1 MSESLF
7 DHTASA
13 DATVSND
20 LRFSGV
26 EALYG
31 RDNFAKITASS
42 VCIVGLGGV
51 GSWCAEACARSGIG
65 NITLVDLDDV
75 CVTNIN
81 RQVQALSSTVGFS
94 KCRSLGQ
101 RIRDISPNCNLRLI
115 EQFVTERSLSEVL
128 SHRYDVVI
136 DAIDSAKY
144 KAALIAECVSRG
156 TKIVTVGSG
165 GDRIDPSRI
174 VVADLAK
181 TEYDALLQ
189 IVRKRL
195 RQRYGFP
202 RGERRL
208 FGVSSVYAPL
218 QRGPRRRLSNEC
230 HDSPSSPRKTCNDG
244 LGSAVFMTG
253 TMGFI
258 AVGEALR
265 IITKR

>member
-1 MSESLF
+1 MSETVF

-13 DATVSND
+13 DATASND
-20 LRFSGV
+20 MRFSGV

-31 RDNFAKITASS
+31 PEDFAKITGSS

-94 KCRSLGQ
+94 KCRSLGE
-101 RIRDISPNCNLRLI
+101 RIRDINPNCNLRLI
-115 EQFVTERSLSEVL
+115 EQFVTERSLSEVF

-195 RQRYGFP
+195 RQKHGFP
-202 RGERRL
+202 RGQRRL
-208 FGVSSVYAPL
+208 FGVPAVYVPL
-218 QRGPRRRLSNEC
+218 QRGPRKCCINGRYNGAA
-230 HDSPSSPRKTCNDG
+230 SPRKTCNDG
-244 LGSAVFMTG
+244 LGSVVFMTG
-253 TMGFI
+253 TMGFV